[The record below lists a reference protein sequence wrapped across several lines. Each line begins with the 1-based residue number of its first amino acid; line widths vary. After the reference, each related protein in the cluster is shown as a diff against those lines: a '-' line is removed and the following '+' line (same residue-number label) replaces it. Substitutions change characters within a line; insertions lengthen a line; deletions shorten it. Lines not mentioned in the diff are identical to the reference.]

1 MKRTLVLLTLL
12 LGCSAPEDPEA
23 PAASEPAEASEDPVS
38 AKDPGTTTAS
48 GSSETTD
55 PATPTPDDHA
65 ARVVAAA
72 DRDPADTALDAGR
85 HPAELLRFFGVQPGM
100 RVGEMMS
107 GGGYSAELL
116 ARAVGPEGAVYG
128 VNSPF
133 ILERFAAAP
142 WAARLEKPVN
152 SKVVRLDREFDA
164 PFPDDVRD
172 LDQVWSILVY
182 HDFFWME
189 TDRAAM
195 NANIFAALKPGGI
208 YAVVDHSAALG
219 AGDRDVK
226 TLHRGDE
233 AIIRHEIE
241 AAGFRLIED
250 ADFLRN
256 PDDDRA
262 WNASP
267 SAAGEQRGRSDRFV
281 LKFRKPLLPEEPA
294 E

>member
-12 LGCSAPEDPEA
+12 LGCSAPETTEA
-23 PAASEPAEASEDPVS
+23 PAASEATEASAAAGASEASAAS
-38 AKDPGTTTAS
+38 AKSDTPDTPT
-48 GSSETTD
+48 
-55 PATPTPDDHA
+55 ATPTPDDHA
-65 ARVVAAA
+65 ARVVAAD

-85 HPAELLRFFGVQPGM
+85 HPAELLRFFDVQPGM

-107 GGGYSAELL
+107 GGGYSVELL

-152 SKVVRLDREFDA
+152 GKVVRLDREFDA

-195 NANIFAALKPGGI
+195 NANIFAALKSGGV

-219 AGDRDVK
+219 SGDRDVK

-233 AIIRHEIE
+233 ATIRHEIE

-267 SAAGEQRGRSDRFV
+267 SAAGEQRGQSDRFV
-281 LKFRKPLLPEEPA
+281 LKFRKPLPPEEA
-294 E
+294 TE

>member
-1 MKRTLVLLTLL
+1 MQRTLVLLTLL
-12 LGCSAPEDPEA
+12 LGCSAPEATEAPSASEATEASAAAGASEA
-23 PAASEPAEASEDPVS
+23 PAASAKSDTSDTPASDA
-38 AKDPGTTTAS
+38 
-48 GSSETTD
+48 
-55 PATPTPDDHA
+55 TPDDHA

-107 GGGYSAELL
+107 GGGYSVELL

-233 AIIRHEIE
+233 ATIRHEIE
-241 AAGFRLIED
+241 AAGFELVEE
-250 ADFLRN
+250 ASFLRN

-267 SAAGEQRGRSDRFV
+267 SAAGEQRGQSDRFV
-281 LKFRKPLLPEEPA
+281 LKFRKPLPPEEPA